1 MAMNVPYEAIG
12 KGFVQQYYAM
22 FDDPTQRPNLINMYN
37 AETSFMTFEG
47 LQIQGAIKIMEKL
60 TVSKVSFRRSE
71 MNAVAVPHIHIF
83 VSKSVMRES
92 LSFQKINR
100 IITAID
106 SQPMFD
112 GGVLINVLGRLQR
125 VSSIPQIKKK
135 TIQRLLMIV
144 QTDED
149 QPHAYIQTFI
159 LKPIG
164 TSFYVQH
171 DIFRLALHDTA
182 DEDPPHAFSQCFVLK
197 PMGNSY
203 YCQHDIFRLNIH
215 DSA

>member
-1 MAMNVPYEAIG
+1 MTMNVPYEAIG

-22 FDDPTQRPNLINMYN
+22 FDDPAQRPNLINMYN

-60 TVSKVSFRRSE
+60 T
-71 MNAVAVPHIHIF
+71 
-83 VSKSVMRES
+83 S

-112 GGVLINVLGRLQR
+112 GGVLINVLGRLQ
-125 VSSIPQIKKK
+125 
-135 TIQRLLMIV
+135 
-144 QTDED
+144 TDED
-149 QPHAYIQTFI
+149 QPHAYIQTFV
-159 LKPIG
+159 LKPVG

-171 DIFRLALHDTA
+171 DIFRLALHDT
-182 DEDPPHAFSQCFVLK
+182 V
-197 PMGNSY
+197 
-203 YCQHDIFRLNIH
+203 
-215 DSA
+215 